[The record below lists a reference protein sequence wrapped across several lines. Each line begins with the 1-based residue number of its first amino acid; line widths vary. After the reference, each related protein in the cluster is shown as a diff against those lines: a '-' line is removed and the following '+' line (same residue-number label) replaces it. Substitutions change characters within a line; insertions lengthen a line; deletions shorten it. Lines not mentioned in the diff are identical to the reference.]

1 MLQGRRALRLLP
13 TAEGLADAFLWDV
26 GCALRG
32 GGVLLVPRVAEA
44 QLKPQ
49 QKDLRVKNVK
59 KFRYMKLISMETSSS
74 SDDSCDSFASDNFAN
89 TKSKFRSDIS
99 EELANVF
106 YEDSDNESF
115 CGFSESEV
123 QDVLDHCGFL
133 QKPRP
138 DVTSELAS
146 IFHADSD
153 DESFCGFSESEIQDG
168 MRLQAAR
175 EGCRT
180 RSQGRLSGPLR
191 VAMKFP
197 VRVHSTRATTN
208 KKPAPPKPPENSDII
223 SISDSEDESGVN
235 FLEKRALN
243 IKQNKA
249 MLAKLMSELESFPG
263 SFSGRPSVPGPRSLS
278 KTPRRRTFPRM
289 AARRNPERRARPL
302 TRSRSRILGSLSALP
317 TEEEEEEED
326 DKYMLVRKRKA
337 LDALDD
343 DMPRSRRP
351 GSMTLPH
358 IIRPV
363 EEITED
369 ELENI
374 CSNSREK
381 IYNRSLGSTCHQ
393 CRQKTIDTKT
403 NCRNPDCWGIRGQF
417 CGPCLRNRYGEEV
430 RDALLDP
437 DWHCPPCR
445 GICNCSFCRQ
455 RDGRCAT
462 GVLVYLAKYH
472 GFGNV
477 HAYLKSLKQEFEMQ
491 VHNT

>member
-1 MLQGRRALRLLP
+1 MDARRVRQK
-13 TAEGLADAFLWDV
+13 GH
-26 GCALRG
+26 
-32 GGVLLVPRVAEA
+32 GV
-44 QLKPQ
+44 K
-49 QKDLRVKNVK
+49 KNLK
-59 KFRYMKLISMETSSS
+59 KFRYVKLISMETSSS

-89 TKSKFRSDIS
+89 T
-99 EELANVF
+99 
-106 YEDSDNESF
+106 
-115 CGFSESEV
+115 
-123 QDVLDHCGFL
+123 
-133 QKPRP
+133 
-138 DVTSELAS
+138 
-146 IFHADSD
+146 
-153 DESFCGFSESEIQDG
+153 
-168 MRLQAAR
+168 RLQSAR
-175 EGCRT
+175 TGCRT
-180 RSQGRLSGPLR
+180 RSQCRGSGPLR

-197 VRVHSTRATTN
+197 TQNTRGAAD
-208 KKPAPPKPPENSDII
+208 KRAAPPEPSENSVTD
-223 SISDSEDESGVN
+223 SSSDSEDENGMN

-263 SFSGRPSVPGPRSLS
+263 SFPGRRSLPGPSSQS
-278 KTPRRRTFPRM
+278 KTPRRRTFPGV
-289 AARRNPERRARPL
+289 ASRRNPERRARPL

-326 DKYMLVRKRKA
+326 DKFMLVRKRKTT
-337 LDALDD
+337 DSYTSEDD
-343 DMPRSRRP
+343 VPRSRRP

-358 IIRPV
+358 VIRPV
-363 EEITED
+363 EEITEE

-374 CSNSREK
+374 CNNSREK

-403 NCRNPDCWGIRGQF
+403 NCRNPECWGVRGQF

-430 RDALLDP
+430 KDALLDP
-437 DWHCPPCR
+437 NWHCPPCR
-445 GICNCSFCRQ
+445 RICNCSFCRQ

-491 VHNT
+491 A

>member
-1 MLQGRRALRLLP
+1 MEARRVR
-13 TAEGLADAFLWDV
+13 
-26 GCALRG
+26 
-32 GGVLLVPRVAEA
+32 
-44 QLKPQ
+44 QN
-49 QKDLRVKNVK
+49 DLRVKKNVK

-89 TKSKFRSDIS
+89 TKPKFRSDIS

-138 DVTSELAS
+138 DVTNELAS

-168 MRLQAAR
+168 MMAQNSVSQIGCMESQYTQRPQSAR

-180 RSQGRLSGPLR
+180 RSQARPSGPLR

-197 VRVHSTRATTN
+197 VRNTKGSAN
-208 KKPAPPKPPENSDII
+208 KKKVTPQPSENSA
-223 SISDSEDESGVN
+223 SNSNSDSEDESGMN

-263 SFSGRPSVPGPRSLS
+263 SFSGRPSLPGPRSQS
-278 KTPRRRTFPRM
+278 KTPRRRTFPGV
-289 AARRNPERRARPL
+289 ASRRNPERRARPL

-343 DMPRSRRP
+343 DIPRGRRP
-351 GSMTLPH
+351 GAMTLPH

-403 NCRNPDCWGIRGQF
+403 NCRNPECWGIRGQF

-430 RDALLDP
+430 KDALLNP

-445 GICNCSFCRQ
+445 GMCNCSFCRQ

-491 VHNT
+491 AHNT